1 MMMIPQVT
9 IVIVRLIAHDILCF
23 MLSIF
28 CGPLGHK
35 LWYPRF
41 SKAWW
46 IAWGKFQRKPRF
58 LPFNLW
64 SFGRG
69 LPPNLEEIPFLQD
82 GAKEF
87 RLSPTCDPS
96 GNRNQFTL
104 IVHPDFLLSSSR
116 NGIIIAHKTW
126 GRYPCGYR
134 WKIPI
139 AGWSNHVV
147 GGLDSLK
154 KICMYQ
160 VERKWNVFETANQL
174 HVHQIT
180 SRSNSTNTVSKP
192 VLGLSKKIR
201 PPMTNLV
208 YIDCRRSHFLL
219 VHFLLKPHSS
229 CCFFKSLS
237 KKEVKASLFAQ
248 RLRTNDVEGSRD
260 SAQPAAFTAS
270 IPWKLSV

>member
-1 MMMIPQVT
+1 MMIPQVT

-154 KICMYQ
+154 K
-160 VERKWNVFETANQL
+160 
-174 HVHQIT
+174 
-180 SRSNSTNTVSKP
+180 
-192 VLGLSKKIR
+192 
-201 PPMTNLV
+201 
-208 YIDCRRSHFLL
+208 
-219 VHFLLKPHSS
+219 
-229 CCFFKSLS
+229 
-237 KKEVKASLFAQ
+237 
-248 RLRTNDVEGSRD
+248 
-260 SAQPAAFTAS
+260 
-270 IPWKLSV
+270 